1 MKQIPNILSAVRIL
15 LSFLLLAL
23 TKDTTLFLIVYFI
36 IGISDV
42 LDGWLARSLHVQS
55 ELGAR
60 LDSIGDLAFYCISLY
75 IVFFQ
80 MNLKIMNLISML
92 VLCVFVLKLAALL
105 LTRWKHHIWASMHTI
120 GNKLT
125 GLLLFLL
132 VPLCVVTK
140 SLPLIPV
147 ALVIACSNLATF
159 EEMLLILSRNTYDI
173 NTKSLLKK

>member
-60 LDSIGDLAFYCISLY
+60 LAFYCISLY

-147 ALVIACSNLATF
+147 ALVIACSYLATF

>member
-1 MKQIPNILSAVRIL
+1 MYMLLGRCENIMKQIPNILSAIRIL

-42 LDGWLARSLHVQS
+42 LDGWLARPCMCRVSWVPVLILSVIWHSTV
-55 ELGAR
+55 
-60 LDSIGDLAFYCISLY
+60 ISLY
-75 IVFFQ
+75 YRFFQ

-120 GNKLT
+120 GI
-125 GLLLFLL
+125 
-132 VPLCVVTK
+132 
-140 SLPLIPV
+140 S
-147 ALVIACSNLATF
+147 
-159 EEMLLILSRNTYDI
+159 
-173 NTKSLLKK
+173 